1 MLLEAAPER
10 LRNHL
15 REVALIHSDQ
25 ALALVKSHFCRVD
38 LQRVAEGFAADA
50 DDEKI
55 DALLKE
61 ARPISNVIVD
71 DLGLGTPADQGK
83 SS

>member
-10 LRNHL
+10 IRNHL
-15 REVALIHSDQ
+15 REVALISSDQ
-25 ALALVKSHFCRVD
+25 VLTLVKTHFCRVD

-55 DALLKE
+55 EALLKE
-61 ARPISNVIVD
+61 ARPVSNVIVD
-71 DLGLGTPADQGK
+71 DLDLGIPADPSK